1 MNKHLLSI
9 FDLTQK
15 EVWEIISLAIKLKSG
30 KSNTNHLAGKTL
42 GMILEKPSTRT
53 TVSFSVAMYQLG
65 GFPLILDAK
74 NLQRKRGETIH
85 DTAKVLSGYI
95 DGLMMRALSHK
106 DVEEFAQHSTIPI
119 INGLTDKEHP
129 CQILGDLQTIV
140 EANNIKSIEALKKIK
155 VVFVGDGNNVAN
167 SLMGAAAVVGFDYVL
182 ARPSA
187 IYNPDRAIFDNALA
201 FAKVSG
207 AKIDIM
213 SDPKEAVKNADLI
226 YTDVWTSMGEESQR
240 DQRLKDFAPY
250 QVNKTLLSYAKPT
263 CKVMHCLPAIRGE
276 EITSEVMDGPQSVI
290 FEEAEN
296 RLHIQKAVLIKLMG
310 K

>member
-1 MNKHLLSI
+1 MKKHLLSM

-15 EVWEIISLAIKLKSG
+15 EVWEIISLAIDLKAG
-30 KSNTNHLAGKTL
+30 KKNSNHLAGKTL

-106 DVEEFAQHSTIPI
+106 DVEEFAKYATIPI

-129 CQILGDLQTIV
+129 CQILGDLETVV
-140 EANNIKSIEALKKIK
+140 EAKKIKTLEGLKKIK
-155 VVFVGDGNNVAN
+155 IVFVGDGNNVAN
-167 SLMGAAAVVGFDYVL
+167 SLMAAAAVVGCRFVL

-187 IYNPDRAIFDNALA
+187 KYNPDKTIFDNSLA
-201 FAKVSG
+201 FAKTSG
-207 AKIDIM
+207 AGIDVM
-213 SDPKEAVKNADLI
+213 TDPKEAVKDADVI
-226 YTDVWTSMGEESQR
+226 YTDVWTSMGDEGQR

-250 QVNKTLLSYAKPT
+250 QVNKKLLSYAKPS
-263 CKVMHCLPAIRGE
+263 CVVMHCLPAIRGE
-276 EITSEVMDGPQSVI
+276 EITSDVMDGPQSVI

-296 RLHIQKAVLIKLMG
+296 RLHIQKAVLIKLLG